1 MKTDKPNTNCD
12 FERRD
17 EPEKPLQEEPAMNEE
32 APVTGE
38 KAVTIQDAQG
48 PKGLTSTANQNM
60 SYYAYTPTDF
70 TYTPTFQQT
79 VSRETEESS
88 HE

>member
-1 MKTDKPNTNCD
+1 
-12 FERRD
+12 
-17 EPEKPLQEEPAMNEE
+17 MNEE

-70 TYTPTFQQT
+70 TYTSTFQQT